1 MNDSELNQIKHNL
14 ADSCT
19 TLNSKY
25 NVLNNT
31 QVKNCRDSIL
41 GHSEDNENEI
51 LIFGEDRDDK
61 IKQAY
66 ELINRIYL
74 YLDNIGSLYNKDE
87 SRSDGSSDGNK
98 TSDIKS
104 LNNSL
109 IKISTNLDKLL
120 LERYNDKE
128 HGQYNS
134 LLDYYNKIE
143 NNRKYDSGKQVEI
156 DTVNKMIIIENQ
168 KLETSKYTVRLIV
181 LIILMCIFLIILIL
195 LIKF

>member
-1 MNDSELNQIKHNL
+1 MNDSELDTMKHNL

-31 QVKNCRDSIL
+31 QLKKCRDSIL

-51 LIFGEDRDDK
+51 LMFGEDRDDK

-66 ELINRIYL
+66 ELINRVYS
-74 YLDNIGSLYNKDE
+74 YLDNEPDDVDVNK
-87 SRSDGSSDGNK
+87 N
-98 TSDIKS
+98 
-104 LNNSL
+104 LNTIL
-109 IKISTNLDKLL
+109 DKISKNLDTLL

-128 HGQYNS
+128 YGQYNS

-143 NNRKYDSGKQVEI
+143 KNRKLDSGKQVEI
-156 DTVNKMIIIENQ
+156 DTINKMIVTENK
-168 KLETSKYTVRLIV
+168 KLEKSKYTVRLIV
-181 LIILMCIFLIILIL
+181 LIILMCLFVIL
-195 LIKF
+195 LILFIKF

>member
-1 MNDSELNQIKHNL
+1 MNDSELDNMKHNL

-31 QVKNCRDSIL
+31 QVKKCRDSIL
-41 GHSEDNENEI
+41 GHSGDNENEI

-66 ELINRIYL
+66 ELINRVYSYL
-74 YLDNIGSLYNKDE
+74 ENSETNDK
-87 SRSDGSSDGNK
+87 
-98 TSDIKS
+98 IKILNSS
-104 LNNSL
+104 LN
-109 IKISTNLDKLL
+109 KIATNLDKLL
-120 LERYNDKE
+120 LEKYNDKE
-128 HGQYNS
+128 YGQYNS

-156 DTVNKMIIIENQ
+156 DTINKMIVTENK
-168 KLETSKYTVRLIV
+168 KLEKSKYTERLIV
-181 LIILMCIFLIILIL
+181 LIILMCIFVIL
-195 LIKF
+195 LIIFIKF

>member
-1 MNDSELNQIKHNL
+1 MTGSNLDILKHTL
-14 ADSCT
+14 VDSCN

-31 QVKNCRDSIL
+31 QVQNCKENIL
-41 GHSEDNENEI
+41 GHSEHEENEI

-66 ELINRIYL
+66 NLINRVYHYL
-74 YLDNIGSLYNKDE
+74 NYGEHSETVITTLS
-87 SRSDGSSDGNK
+87 
-98 TSDIKS
+98 TS
-104 LNNSL
+104 LNT
-109 IKISTNLDKLL
+109 ISTKLDTLL
-120 LERYNDKE
+120 LEKYNDKE
-128 HGQYNS
+128 YGQYNS
-134 LLDYYNKIE
+134 LKDYYDRIE
-143 NNRKYDSGKQVEI
+143 KNRKFDLGKQTEI

>member
-1 MNDSELNQIKHNL
+1 MNDSELNQLKHNL

-41 GHSEDNENEI
+41 GHSGENENEI

-74 YLDNIGSLYNKDE
+74 YLDNDPDPDSTI
-87 SRSDGSSDGNK
+87 
-98 TSDIKS
+98 

-109 IKISTNLDKLL
+109 NKIATNLDKLL
-120 LERYNDKE
+120 LERYNDNE
-128 HGQYNS
+128 YGQYNS
-134 LLDYYNKIE
+134 LLDYYDRIE
-143 NNRKYDSGKQVEI
+143 KNRKIDSGKQTEI
-156 DTVNKMIIIENQ
+156 DTVNKMIVTENQ

-181 LIILMCIFLIILIL
+181 LIILMCIFVIILIILI
-195 LIKF
+195 KF

>member
-1 MNDSELNQIKHNL
+1 MNDSELDQMKYKL

-31 QVKNCRDSIL
+31 QVKNCRASIL
-41 GHSEDNENEI
+41 GHYGDDENEI

-66 ELINRIYL
+66 NLINRVYL
-74 YLDNIGSLYNKDE
+74 YLDNDPNNGVITTLND
-87 SRSDGSSDGNK
+87 
-98 TSDIKS
+98 S
-104 LNNSL
+104 LN
-109 IKISTNLDKLL
+109 KIATNLDKLL

-143 NNRKYDSGKQVEI
+143 KNMNLDSGKQVEI
-156 DTVNKMIIIENQ
+156 DTINKMIVTENK
-168 KLETSKYTVRLIV
+168 KLEKSNYTVRLIV
-181 LIILMCIFLIILIL
+181 LIILMCLFVIL
-195 LIKF
+195 LILFIKF

>member
-1 MNDSELNQIKHNL
+1 MYDSELNQIKHNL

-41 GHSEDNENEI
+41 GHSGDNENEI

-74 YLDNIGSLYNKDE
+74 YLDNIGSLYKDV
-87 SRSDGSSDGNK
+87 SSDGNK

-134 LLDYYNKIE
+134 LLDYYNKVD

-156 DTVNKMIIIENQ
+156 DTVNKMIVTENK
-168 KLETSKYTVRLIV
+168 KLEKSKYTVRLIV
-181 LIILMCIFLIILIL
+181 LIILMCIFTIILIIF
-195 LIKF
+195 IKF

>member
-1 MNDSELNQIKHNL
+1 MSDSDLYQLKHYL

-41 GHSEDNENEI
+41 GHSGDNENEI

-66 ELINRIYL
+66 QLINRVESYL
-74 YLDNIGSLYNKDE
+74 NDSDTYEVSLQN
-87 SRSDGSSDGNK
+87 
-98 TSDIKS
+98 S
-104 LNNSL
+104 LNN
-109 IKISTNLDKLL
+109 IETNLDKLL

-128 HGQYNS
+128 YGQYNS
-134 LLDYYNKIE
+134 LLNYYNNIE
-143 NNRKYDSGKQVEI
+143 KNRKLDSGKQVEI
-156 DTVNKMIIIENQ
+156 DTINKMIVTENK
-168 KLETSKYTVRLIV
+168 KLEKSNYKVRLIV
-181 LIILMCIFLIILIL
+181 LIILMCIFVIL
-195 LIKF
+195 LILFIKF

>member
-1 MNDSELNQIKHNL
+1 MNDSELDQMKHRL

-31 QVKNCRDSIL
+31 QVKNCRASIL
-41 GHSEDNENEI
+41 GHSGDNENEI

-66 ELINRIYL
+66 NLINRVYL
-74 YLDNIGSLYNKDE
+74 YLDNDPDPTVITTLNV
-87 SRSDGSSDGNK
+87 
-98 TSDIKS
+98 S
-104 LNNSL
+104 LN
-109 IKISTNLDKLL
+109 KISKNLDKLL

-143 NNRKYDSGKQVEI
+143 KNRKLDSGKQVEI
-156 DTVNKMIIIENQ
+156 DTINKMIVTENK
-168 KLETSKYTVRLIV
+168 KLEKSKYTVRLIV
-181 LIILMCIFLIILIL
+181 LIILMCLFVIL
-195 LIKF
+195 LILFIKF

>member
-1 MNDSELNQIKHNL
+1 MAGLELNELKHKL
-14 ADSCT
+14 VDSCS

-31 QVKNCRDSIL
+31 QVKNCKEHIL
-41 GHSEDNENEI
+41 SDIGTEDNEI

-66 ELINRIYL
+66 DLINRVYHYL
-74 YLDNIGSLYNKDE
+74 NATDDS
-87 SRSDGSSDGNK
+87 
-98 TSDIKS
+98 TTDIATDITKLNDS

-109 IKISTNLDKLL
+109 NNISKNLDKLL
-120 LERYNDKE
+120 LYKYNDKE
-128 HGQYNS
+128 YSHYNS
-134 LLDYYNKIE
+134 LKDYYDKIE
-143 NNRKYDSGKQVEI
+143 KNRKFDLGKQTEI
-156 DTVNKMIIIENQ
+156 DTVNKMIIIETQ

-181 LIILMCIFLIILIL
+181 LIILMCIFLIILLI

>member
-1 MNDSELNQIKHNL
+1 MNDSELDQMKHKL

-31 QVKNCRDSIL
+31 QVKKCRDSIL
-41 GHSEDNENEI
+41 GHSGDNENEI

-66 ELINRIYL
+66 GLINRIYL
-74 YLDNIGSLYNKDE
+74 YLDNDPNTGVIS
-87 SRSDGSSDGNK
+87 
-98 TSDIKS
+98 T
-104 LNNSL
+104 LNTIL
-109 IKISTNLDKLL
+109 DKISKNLDTLL

-143 NNRKYDSGKQVEI
+143 KNRKLDSGKQVEI
-156 DTVNKMIIIENQ
+156 DTINKMIVTENK
-168 KLETSKYTVRLIV
+168 KLEKSNYTVRLIV
-181 LIILMCIFLIILIL
+181 LIILMCLFVIL
-195 LIKF
+195 LILFIKF